1 MALFRYK
8 SHHTFEVKAVRRG
21 TVHLI
26 LRDTEGESLN
36 IWFIVVSC
44 QVEIFKSLKFSLV
57 AIKYFQIGYG
67 PKRKRKLRGGA
78 RLNQEIKGEFGKI
91 KGGC

>member
-1 MALFRYK
+1 MV
-8 SHHTFEVKAVRRG
+8 EVKRWYS
-21 TVHLI
+21 TVLAI
-26 LRDTEGESLN
+26 MGVL
-36 IWFIVVSC
+36 
-44 QVEIFKSLKFSLV
+44 KSLKFSLV